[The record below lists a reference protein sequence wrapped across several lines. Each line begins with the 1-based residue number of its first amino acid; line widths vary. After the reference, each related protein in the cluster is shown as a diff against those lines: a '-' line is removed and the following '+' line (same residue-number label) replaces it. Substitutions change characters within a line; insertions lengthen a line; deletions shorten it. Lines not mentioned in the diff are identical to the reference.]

1 MQPFD
6 NLKGIIS
13 EEELSLQKKTA
24 MVSDQSVIETY
35 FNMVYKLA
43 LSQTKN
49 KSSADDVTQEVFLRY
64 LKNTKPFASEEHR
77 KAWLIRVTLNCSKN
91 VFSNAWFQKT
101 VPLSEELVFEEKET
115 GEVYYA
121 VLELPV
127 KYRSVIH
134 LFYYEDL
141 SIDEISNILNRPQST
156 VKSQLFRGRELLRTK
171 LKGGEGNVERT
182 ISEGE

>member
-1 MQPFD
+1 M
-6 NLKGIIS
+6 
-13 EEELSLQKKTA
+13 QKKTA
-24 MVSDQSVIETY
+24 DVSDQTVIETY

-49 KSSADDVTQEVFLRY
+49 KASADDVTQEVFLRY
-64 LKNTKPFASEEHR
+64 LKNTKHFESEEHR

-101 VPLSEELVFEEKET
+101 VPLSEELSFEEQET
-115 GEVYYA
+115 GDVYYA

-141 SIDEISNILNRPQST
+141 SVEEISSILNRPQST
-156 VKSQLFRGRELLRTK
+156 VKSQLFRGRELLRRK
-171 LKGGEGNVERT
+171 LTGGEENVERT
-182 ISEGE
+182 ISESE

>member
-1 MQPFD
+1 M
-6 NLKGIIS
+6 
-13 EEELSLQKKTA
+13 QKKTA
-24 MVSDQSVIETY
+24 DVSDQTVIETY

-43 LSQTKN
+43 LSQTKS
-49 KSSADDVTQEVFLRY
+49 KTSADDVTQEVFLRY
-64 LKNTKPFASEEHR
+64 LKNTKHFESEEHR

-101 VPLSEELVFEEKET
+101 VPLSEELVFEEQET

-121 VLELPV
+121 VLELPL

-141 SIDEISNILNRPQST
+141 SVEEISTVLNRPQST
-156 VKSQLFRGRELLRTK
+156 VKSQLFRGRELLRSK
-171 LKGGEGNVERT
+171 LNGGEEDVERT
-182 ISEGE
+182 VSESE

>member
-1 MQPFD
+1 ME
-6 NLKGIIS
+6 I
-13 EEELSLQKKTA
+13 
-24 MVSDQSVIETY
+24 VSDQNVIETY

-43 LSQTKN
+43 LSQTKS

-64 LKNTKPFASEEHR
+64 LKNSRKFESEEHR

-101 VPLSEELVFEEKET
+101 VPLSEELVFEEEET

-121 VLELPV
+121 VLELPI

-134 LFYYEDL
+134 LFYYEGF
-141 SIDEISNILNRPQST
+141 SVDEIASILGKPSST
-156 VKSQLFRGRELLRTK
+156 VKSQLFRGRELLRQK
-171 LKGGEGNVERT
+171 LRGENNV
-182 ISEGE
+182 

>member
-1 MQPFD
+1 MS
-6 NLKGIIS
+6 KG
-13 EEELSLQKKTA
+13 A
-24 MVSDQSVIETY
+24 GFVSDQTVIETY

-49 KSSADDVTQEVFLRY
+49 RTSADDVTQEVFLRY
-64 LKNTKPFASEEHR
+64 LKHSSEFQTEEHR
-77 KAWLIRVTLNCSKN
+77 KAWLIRVTINCSKN

-101 VPLSEELVFEEKET
+101 TPLSEDLVFEEQET

-121 VLELPV
+121 VLELPP

-141 SIDEISNILNRPQST
+141 SIEEIGKILGRTTSA
-156 VKSQLFRGRELLRTK
+156 VKSQLHRGREMLRKK
-171 LKGGEGNVERT
+171 LKGGEELV
-182 ISEGE
+182 

>member
-1 MQPFD
+1 M
-6 NLKGIIS
+6 
-13 EEELSLQKKTA
+13 QKKPA
-24 MVSDQSVIETY
+24 VVSDQTVIETY

-64 LKNTKPFASEEHR
+64 LKNTKNFESEEHR

-101 VPLSEELVFEEKET
+101 VPLSEELVFEEQET

-121 VLELPV
+121 VLELPL

-141 SIDEISNILNRPQST
+141 SVEEISTVLNRPQST
-156 VKSQLFRGRELLRTK
+156 VKSQLFRGRELLRSK
-171 LKGGEGNVERT
+171 LNGGEKNVERT
-182 ISEGE
+182 VSESE

>member
-1 MQPFD
+1 M
-6 NLKGIIS
+6 
-13 EEELSLQKKTA
+13 QKKTA
-24 MVSDQSVIETY
+24 DVSDQTVIETY

-49 KSSADDVTQEVFLRY
+49 KASADDVTQEVFLRY
-64 LKNTKPFASEEHR
+64 LKNTKHFENEEHR

-101 VPLSEELVFEEKET
+101 VPLSEELSFEEQET
-115 GEVYYA
+115 GDVYYA

-141 SIDEISNILNRPQST
+141 SVEEISSILNRPQST
-156 VKSQLFRGRELLRTK
+156 VKSQLFRGRELLRRK
-171 LKGGEGNVERT
+171 LTGGEENVEGT
-182 ISEGE
+182 VSESE

>member
-1 MQPFD
+1 MQPFC
-6 NLKGIIS
+6 NFKGIIS
-13 EEELSLQKKTA
+13 KGGLQLKEKTA
-24 MVSDQSVIETY
+24 VVSDQTVIETY

-49 KSSADDVTQEVFLRY
+49 KTSADDVTQEVFLRY
-64 LKNTKPFASEEHR
+64 LKHSAKFESDEHR

-101 VPLSEELVFEEKET
+101 VPLSEELVFEEQET

-134 LFYYEDL
+134 LFYYENL
-141 SIDEISNILNRPQST
+141 SVEEIASVLGKPPST
-156 VKSQLFRGRELLRTK
+156 IKSQLFRGREMLRSK
-171 LKGGEGNVERT
+171 LKGGDKIV
-182 ISEGE
+182 